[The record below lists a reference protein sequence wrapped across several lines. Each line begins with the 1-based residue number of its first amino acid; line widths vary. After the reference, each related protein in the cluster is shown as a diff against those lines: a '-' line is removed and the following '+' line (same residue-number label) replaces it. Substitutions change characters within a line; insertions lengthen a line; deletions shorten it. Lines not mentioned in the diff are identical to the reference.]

1 MFTMN
6 SIRRIAILAAVL
18 LVLAGPAFAWK
29 FASMADSRGS
39 TNGVNVTTLST
50 IVTRI
55 NAENVDM
62 VIFQGD
68 AVSGSSS
75 DATLS
80 SQMDTWLV
88 EMNKLNPPWYY
99 TPGNHEIQTSTA
111 EANVLRAKVD
121 QPLNGPLGHEEM
133 VFSFDYQN
141 AHFVFLNSNHYGE
154 AHHVQRAW
162 LTDDLAHNT
171 QPHVFVMAHE
181 PAYPAGPHVG
191 SSLDVYPTE
200 RDDFWS
206 IMTDAD
212 VRMYFCGHEH
222 LYQRSQHGSITQVLN
237 GSCGAPLYTG
247 VPNTQAVYHYVIVTV
262 DGNWVHCDAR
272 DDAGNLIDSWDY
284 AVGPSPTVSSLK
296 EASDNTPVYVT
307 GKTVTAGN
315 NVFNATFYIEDEDRS
330 SGIKVYGSPT
340 TVSAGDGVD
349 VFGTLSSQYSE
360 RAILNPSVYPRTATY
375 TVDPLGMIS
384 RSVGGGSLN
393 ANTPGITGGIGT
405 HNTGLLVTIWG
416 EVTFV
421 NDLSGYF
428 YVDDGYGRL
437 DGTGYTGVRVDCS
450 QRISGLS
457 LPDQYTHVVV
467 TGVCSRKKTG
477 TTYFPIVRPRTQDD
491 IVPYP

>member
-1 MFTMN
+1 MN
-6 SIRRIAILAAVL
+6 SIRRIAILAAVVL
-18 LVLAGPAFAWK
+18 ILAGPAFAWK

-39 TNGVNVTTLST
+39 TNGVNVAILST
-50 IVTRI
+50 IVNLV
-55 NAENVDM
+55 NAENVDL
-62 VIFQGD
+62 VVFQGD

-88 EMNKLNPPWYY
+88 EMNKLNAHWYY
-99 TPGNHEIQTSTA
+99 TPGNHEISTSTA
-111 EANVLRAKVD
+111 EANVLRGKVI
-121 QPLNGPLGHEEM
+121 QPENGPTGYKEF
-133 VFSFDYQN
+133 VFSFDHEN
-141 AHFVFLNSNHYGE
+141 AHFVFLNSDHYGE
-154 AHHVQRAW
+154 QHKVQRAW
-162 LTDDLAHNT
+162 LTTDLATTT
-171 QPHVFVMAHE
+171 QPHIFVMAHD
-181 PAYPAGPHVG
+181 PGYPAGPHIG
-191 SSLDVYPTE
+191 SSLDAYPSE
-200 RDDFWS
+200 RDDFWN

-222 LYQRSQHGSITQVLN
+222 LYARSMHASVTQVIN
-237 GSCGAPLYTG
+237 GTCGAPIPTEIPEGTQG
-247 VPNTQAVYHYVIVTV
+247 VYNYVIVTV
-262 DGNWVHCDAR
+262 NGNWVHCDAR

-284 AVGPSPTVSSLK
+284 AVGPSPTMSSLK
-296 EASDNTPVYVT
+296 EAADNTPVYVT

-315 NVFNATFYIEDEDRS
+315 DVFNATFYIEDEDRS
-330 SGIKVYGSPT
+330 SGIRVYGSPT

-375 TVDPLGMIS
+375 TVDPLGMIT
-384 RSVGGGSLN
+384 RSVGGSSLN

-428 YVDDGYGRL
+428 YVDDGYGRQ
-437 DGTGYTGVRVDCS
+437 DGTGYTGVRADCS
-450 QRISGLS
+450 QRISGLT
-457 LPDQYTHVVV
+457 LPAQYSHVVV